1 MESTDSETIATKQAT
16 LNQQELTMTNQA
28 KEVLRPRNLYL
39 RIPPQMKETLK
50 ELAVGSGMS
59 LDEYV
64 TSVVE
69 DAIEHGYRFQIVK
82 KKISKRESELVMS

>member
-1 MESTDSETIATKQAT
+1 
-16 LNQQELTMTNQA
+16 MTNQA

-39 RIPPQMKETLK
+39 RIPPQMKESLK
-50 ELAVGSGMS
+50 ALADGSGMS

-69 DAIEHGYRFQIVK
+69 DAIDNGYRFQIVK
-82 KKISKRESELVMS
+82 KKIAIRDLNHEPQLVAG